1 MGGYFMLAYH
11 LVYLVSIAISQ
22 SKFNM
27 FSWFILE
34 LFRELT
40 QALGSGIS
48 LNIWTYLDWIRILLQ
63 LYYFCQIQFQMVDNY
78 QDSSEKDSLAVTFTF
93 LTFFSWLGLIKY
105 CRIFKSLRSFIDMLS
120 AIIKDMLPFLI
131 ILMIGYCAVVN
142 AFFFKLLMEEK
153 VP

>member
-1 MGGYFMLAYH
+1 MGYFMLAYH

-63 LYYFCQIQFQMVDNY
+63 LYYFCQI
-78 QDSSEKDSLAVTFTF
+78 
-93 LTFFSWLGLIKY
+93 
-105 CRIFKSLRSFIDMLS
+105 
-120 AIIKDMLPFLI
+120 
-131 ILMIGYCAVVN
+131 
-142 AFFFKLLMEEK
+142 
-153 VP
+153 